1 MEHFLYYS
9 AICPKVRSTS
19 AEYSAKVNYS
29 LDPEFHNQ
37 TDLVA
42 EVAAS
47 ISAPPQKAK
56 PADRTILRAMAWTGA
71 GRWATQLLTW
81 VSTIVVARILA
92 PSDYGLIG
100 MATIY
105 IGLVAVVSEFGL
117 GQAVITMRE
126 MSGKQIA
133 QLNSLS
139 IVAGALLFAVSC
151 TAASPLGQFFH
162 SPKLPPVVVLMS
174 LGFLISGSQVVPDA
188 LLQNDLRFKLLASF
202 DTAKALVQAL
212 TTVVLAFLGF
222 GYWSLALGGLAGAVI
237 AAAMAVIARP
247 YSLAR
252 PRWTEIKHALGFSG
266 DVLGSRVAWY
276 AYANSDFLVAGRL
289 LGQAPL
295 GAYTIAWTIAS
306 TPVEKITNM
315 ITRVTP
321 AFFSAVQD
329 DKPHLRRY
337 LLGITDGLALLT
349 FPASLGMALVA
360 DQFVLVVLGPK
371 WAAAI
376 IPLRLLALYAAMR
389 SITTVFPN
397 MLFAM
402 RHSRFVMWNTIIAA
416 IVFPTAFYYS
426 SRWGTTG
433 IGMTWILLYPLITA
447 PFVWRTFVATE
458 LSVWTYLRSMVP
470 AIRASFVMIIMVVA
484 VRAAAPATW
493 SLAVRFAIS
502 VLGGVLSYSAILFI
516 TERQRMRNLYRL
528 LRGEI

>member
-1 MEHFLYYS
+1 M
-9 AICPKVRSTS
+9 VR
-19 AEYSAKVNYS
+19 A
-29 LDPEFHNQ
+29 L
-37 TDLVA
+37 
-42 EVAAS
+42 
-47 ISAPPQKAK
+47 
-56 PADRTILRAMAWTGA
+56 AWTGA

-126 MSGKQIA
+126 MSGKQVA

-139 IVAGALLFAVSC
+139 IAAGAVLFGVSC
-151 TAASPLGQFFH
+151 AAAGPLGKFFH
-162 SPKLPPVVVLMS
+162 SPKLPPVVILMS
-174 LGFLISGSQVVPDA
+174 LSFLISGMQVVPDA

-202 DTAKALVQAL
+202 DTTKALVQAL
-212 TTVVLAFLGF
+212 TTVGLALLGF
-222 GYWSLALGGLAGAVI
+222 GYWSLALGPLASAVV
-237 AAAMAVIARP
+237 AAAMALIARP
-247 YSLAR
+247 HSLAW
-252 PRWTEIKHALGFSG
+252 PRWHEVKHALRFSG

-276 AYANSDFLVAGRL
+276 AYANSDFLVAGRK

-337 LLGITDGLALLT
+337 LLAITDGLSLLT

-402 RHSRFVMWNTIIAA
+402 RHSRFVMWNTVIAA

-447 PFVWRTFVATE
+447 PFVWRTFIATE
-458 LSVWTYLRSMVP
+458 LSVWTYVRSMVP
-470 AIRASFVMIIMVVA
+470 ALRASLVMIIMVVG
-484 VRAAAPATW
+484 VRWATPGTW
-493 SLAVRFAIS
+493 PLVVRFTIS
-502 VLGGVLSYSAILFI
+502 VLTGLVSYSAVLLIA
-516 TERQRMRNLYRL
+516 ERQRMKDVYGL
-528 LRGEI
+528 LRGGEI

>member
-1 MEHFLYYS
+1 MPI
-9 AICPKVRSTS
+9 A
-19 AEYSAKVNYS
+19 
-29 LDPEFHNQ
+29 
-37 TDLVA
+37 
-42 EVAAS
+42 
-47 ISAPPQKAK
+47 APPQKPK
-56 PADRTILRAMAWTGA
+56 PADQTMVRAMAWTGA

-117 GQAVITMRE
+117 GQAVITLRE
-126 MSGKQIA
+126 MSGKQVA

-139 IVAGALLFAVSC
+139 IAAGCLLFGISC
-151 TAASPLGQFFH
+151 AAASPLGKFFH

-174 LGFLISGSQVVPDA
+174 LSFLISGTQVVPDA

-202 DTAKALVQAL
+202 DTARALVQSL
-212 TTVVLAFLGF
+212 TTVMLALLGF
-222 GYWSLALGGLAGAVI
+222 GYWSLAFGTLAGVVV

-247 YSLAR
+247 HSLAW
-252 PRWTEIKHALGFSG
+252 PRWKEIKHALGFSG

-276 AYANSDFLVAGRL
+276 AYSNSDFLVAGRM

-337 LLGITDGLALLT
+337 LLAITDGLALLT

-371 WAAAI
+371 WVTAI
-376 IPLRLLALYAAMR
+376 IPLQLLALYAAMR

-402 RHSRFVMWNTIIAA
+402 RHSRFVMWNTVIAA

-447 PFVWRTFVATE
+447 PYVWRTFVATE

-470 AIRASFVMIIMVVA
+470 AIRASLVMMITVIG
-484 VRAAAPATW
+484 VRAATPATW
-493 SLAVRFAIS
+493 SLVMRFAIS
-502 VLGGVLSYSAILFI
+502 VLTGVLSYSAVVLIA
-516 TERQRMRNLYRL
+516 ERQRMRDLYRS
-528 LRGEI
+528 LRGGEI